1 MKSFLHYA
9 CIYDCVSGGP
19 KKFMKATLRT
29 HPVQWLF
36 NLFGIKFFF
45 FLCKTRQ
52 MFSISIA
59 LLVHFRFA
67 VYASI

>member
-1 MKSFLHYA
+1 MHAFMIAFQEAQRNLCKPHYA
-9 CIYDCVSGGP
+9 
-19 KKFMKATLRT
+19 